1 MNGIRHYIYIGGKEI
16 AVSLDD
22 YAFPALLSAMEKE
35 NRSINKGSC
44 ILPVK
49 HGVNELAI
57 PFNFNL
63 FGHNHR

>member
-1 MNGIRHYIYIGGKEI
+1 MASGIICIGGKKI

-22 YAFPALLSAMEKE
+22 YAFPALLSAMKKE
-35 NRSINKGSC
+35 NRSIRKGSC

-49 HGVNELAI
+49 HVDNELAI

>member
-1 MNGIRHYIYIGGKEI
+1 MASGIICIGGKEI

-22 YAFPALLSAMEKE
+22 YAFPALLSAMKKE
-35 NRSINKGSC
+35 NWSIRKGSC

-49 HGVNELAI
+49 HVYNELVI